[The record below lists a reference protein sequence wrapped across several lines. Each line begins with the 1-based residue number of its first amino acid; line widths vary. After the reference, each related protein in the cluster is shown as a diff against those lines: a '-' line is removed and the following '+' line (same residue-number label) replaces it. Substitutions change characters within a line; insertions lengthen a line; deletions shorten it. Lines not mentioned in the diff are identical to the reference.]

1 MTKSID
7 FNEKSNN
14 NLMMRSSEKNKNI
27 FFKIYY
33 NSANETF
40 YLMDMGVG
48 YGTFYKIEEETIIKE
63 NNIINIG
70 ESYLIFSFNKINED
84 ENQEIKEDDLF
95 LKIYSNDGQ
104 YEPII
109 MQKADDKVYKLGRSE
124 KCDVV
129 IKDKMLSRVHCI
141 LYYLYNNWYI
151 KDGNEK
157 GNEST
162 NGTWLYA
169 LEEIEIKEGMR
180 FKSNSCNF
188 ICNYQ

>member
-14 NLMMRSSEKNKNI
+14 NLMMRSTEKNKNI

-33 NSANETF
+33 NYENEVF

-70 ESYLIFSFNKINED
+70 ESYLIFSFNKNNED

-95 LKIYSNDGQ
+95 LKIYSNEGQ

-109 MQKADDKVYKLGRSE
+109 IQKTNEKIYKLGRSE

-141 LYYLYNNWYI
+141 LFYLDNNWYI

-169 LEEIEIKEGMR
+169 LDEIEIKEGMR
-180 FKSNSCNF
+180 IKSNSCNF

>member
-1 MTKSID
+1 MD

-14 NLMMRSSEKNKNI
+14 NLMMRNSEKNKNI

-109 MQKADDKVYKLGRSE
+109 MQKAHDKIYKLGRSE

-141 LYYLYNNWYI
+141 LYYLDNNWYI

-188 ICNYQ
+188 VCTYQ

>member
-109 MQKADDKVYKLGRSE
+109 IQKTDDKIYKLGRSE

-141 LYYLYNNWYI
+141 LYYLDNNWYI

>member
-141 LYYLYNNWYI
+141 LYYLDNNWYI

>member
-109 MQKADDKVYKLGRSE
+109 MQKADDKIYKLGRSE

-141 LYYLYNNWYI
+141 LYYLDNNWYI

>member
-1 MTKSID
+1 MTTSIY

-141 LYYLYNNWYI
+141 LYYLDNNWYI

>member
-104 YEPII
+104 YE
-109 MQKADDKVYKLGRSE
+109 QKKKKKADDKIYKLGRSE

-141 LYYLYNNWYI
+141 LYYLDNNWYI